1 MKLNFEHALCPRCSG
16 PLMGIT
22 RHPETESPEPPVPVR
37 LTRREHLVYKML
49 CFGLTNKQIAAQLV
63 ISENTVRFH
72 LKALYA
78 KLGVSSRMR
87 AAALGAAGVSVE
99 AAVA

>member
-1 MKLNFEHALCPRCSG
+1 
-16 PLMGIT
+16 
-22 RHPETESPEPPVPVR
+22 PVR
-37 LTRREHLVYKML
+37 LTRREHLVYKLL
-49 CFGLTNKQIAAQLV
+49 CFGLTNKQIATQLV
-63 ISENTVRFH
+63 ISENTVRYH

-99 AAVA
+99 AVMA